1 MEFNIRQMQ
10 LKDIEQV
17 QQVAKTSWN
26 ETYKNIIPFQI
37 QENFLKIAY
46 SNEMLQ
52 KRLENSLF
60 LVSEIQQ
67 EIVGFA
73 SFSNISEQGKV
84 ELTAIYFA
92 PSYQEKGMGS
102 ALLQLGIESL
112 SGVKE
117 ILVDVEQENAIGLR
131 FYQAKGFKV
140 VEEYDDVFD
149 GHILKTVRLV
159 LKV

>member
-92 PSYQEKGMGS
+92 PSYQGKGMGS